1 MIKIEKFREIDI
13 DSDEGKLL
21 IASIAVLTSID
32 AEQIKRKRWGG
43 MISPDQAHEKIVELA
58 NRIFFEE
65 EYKTEVK
72 RKRKEKRRTRLINK
86 ILKKVEV
93 DPK

>member
-1 MIKIEKFREIDI
+1 MIKVEEFRQIDTNI
-13 DSDEGKLL
+13 DEGKLL
-21 IASIAVLTSID
+21 LAAISILTSID
-32 AEQIKRKRWGG
+32 SEQIKRKRWGG
-43 MISPDQAHEKIVELA
+43 MISPDRAHDQIVDLA
-58 NRIFFEE
+58 NKIFFEE

>member
-1 MIKIEKFREIDI
+1 MIKVEEFRQIDTNI
-13 DSDEGKLL
+13 DEGKLL
-21 IASIAVLTSID
+21 LAAISILTSID
-32 AEQIKRKRWGG
+32 SEQIKRKRWGG
-43 MISPDQAHEKIVELA
+43 MISPDQAHDQIVELA

-93 DPK
+93 GIE

>member
-13 DSDEGKLL
+13 NSDEGKLL

-32 AEQIKRKRWGG
+32 AEQIKIKRWGG
-43 MISPDQAHEKIVELA
+43 MISPDQAHDQIVELA

-65 EYKTEVK
+65 EYKQIEFQNK
-72 RKRKEKRRTRLINK
+72 RNK
-86 ILKKVEV
+86 IIEGIIDNV
-93 DPK
+93 